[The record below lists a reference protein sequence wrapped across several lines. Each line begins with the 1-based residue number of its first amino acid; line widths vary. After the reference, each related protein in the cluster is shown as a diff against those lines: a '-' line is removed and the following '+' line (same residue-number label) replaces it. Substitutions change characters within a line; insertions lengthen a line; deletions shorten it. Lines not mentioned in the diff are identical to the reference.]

1 MSKEKTKSFLDRVLA
16 FVKSDDA
23 TTGAAMIATARKEW
37 TKRKEAAERSITA
50 LKRIYD
56 DEVSDLEEIL
66 SEKKDAVAE
75 AFLNIDLEK
84 RSKEQ
89 RVAYLSVWEQNIANA
104 KAAEKAVEDA
114 LKNKAETLKK
124 EVEAKEAIISLY
136 KEYLAAIEDVA
147 E

>member
-1 MSKEKTKSFLDRVLA
+1 MLA

-23 TTGAAMIATARKEW
+23 TTGAAMIATAKKEW
-37 TKRKEAAERSITA
+37 TKRKEAAERSIVA

-56 DEVSDLEEIL
+56 DEVSDLQETL

-104 KAAEKAVEDA
+104 KGGQKVVEDL
-114 LKNKAETLKK
+114 LKSKAETLDK
-124 EVEAKEAIISLY
+124 EVKAKQVIIDMY
-136 KEYLAAIEDVA
+136 TEYLAAIEDAA

>member
-1 MSKEKTKSFLDRVLA
+1 MSKESKSFLDRMLA

-23 TTGAAMIATARKEW
+23 TTGAAMIATAKKEW
-37 TKRKEAAERSITA
+37 TKRKEAAERSIVA

-56 DEVSDLEEIL
+56 DEVSDLQETL

-104 KAAEKAVEDA
+104 KGGQKVVEDL
-114 LKNKAETLKK
+114 LKSKAETLDK
-124 EVEAKEAIISLY
+124 EVKAKQVIIDMY
-136 KEYLAAIEDVA
+136 TEYLAAIEDAA

>member
-1 MSKEKTKSFLDRVLA
+1 MSKDSKSFLDRMLA

-23 TTGAAMIATARKEW
+23 TTGAAMIATAKKEW

-56 DEVSDLEEIL
+56 DEVSDLQETL

-89 RVAYLSVWEQNIANA
+89 RVSYLSVWEQNIANA
-104 KAAEKAVEDA
+104 KGGQKSIEDQ
-114 LKNKAETLKK
+114 LKSKAETLDK
-124 EVEAKEAIISLY
+124 EVKAKQVVIDMY
-136 KEYLAAIEDVA
+136 TEYLAAIEDAA

>member
-1 MSKEKTKSFLDRVLA
+1 
-16 FVKSDDA
+16 
-23 TTGAAMIATARKEW
+23 
-37 TKRKEAAERSITA
+37 

-56 DEVSDLEEIL
+56 DEVSDLQETL

-104 KAAEKAVEDA
+104 KGGQKVVEDL
-114 LKNKAETLKK
+114 LKSKAETLDK
-124 EVEAKEAIISLY
+124 EVKAKQVIIDMY
-136 KEYLAAIEDVA
+136 TEYLAAIEDAA